1 MIIQMLQHYSDK
13 MIANF
18 RKERKGK
25 LNPRKDPKHHTK
37 GQERASMD
45 GCPETH

>member
-1 MIIQMLQHYSDK
+1 